1 MDKMHISITVAA
13 ILFWNFNLTW
23 SLNVTTTAIPETE
36 LVSVNRTELGIPP
49 GENPGNETELV
60 STPTPIDPC
69 AAGICQNGGT
79 CIGNSSSTLGYECR
93 CLEGWMGKNCTQK
106 DFCSSSPC
114 HNNGTCSQ
122 NVTAVDRCTPNP
134 CQNNANCTNIPGDF
148 NCSCPSGY
156 GGKNCSLGLPMTCR
170 YSFCIE

>member
-1 MDKMHISITVAA
+1 MHISITVAA

-60 STPTPIDPC
+60 PTPTPIDPC

-79 CIGNSSSTLGYECR
+79 CIGNSSSTLGYECQ
-93 CLEGWMGKNCTQK
+93 CLEGWMGKNCTQSK
-106 DFCSSSPC
+106 YFKNPKNLNLLKVTSQFM
-114 HNNGTCSQ
+114 NNIYYMTH
-122 NVTAVDRCTPNP
+122 V
-134 CQNNANCTNIPGDF
+134 F
-148 NCSCPSGY
+148 NY
-156 GGKNCSLGLPMTCR
+156 LN
-170 YSFCIE
+170 